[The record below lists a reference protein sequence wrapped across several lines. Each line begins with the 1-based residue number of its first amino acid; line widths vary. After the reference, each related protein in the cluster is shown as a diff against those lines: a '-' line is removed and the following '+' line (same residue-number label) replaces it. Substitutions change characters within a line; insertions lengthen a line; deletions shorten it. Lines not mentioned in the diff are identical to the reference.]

1 MPAGRPCKY
10 NQEILDK
17 AKDYV
22 ANHWP
27 DYEDIVPSVAG
38 LAYALNIAK
47 STVYDWSDHED
58 KKEFSDTL
66 GHLLNKQEKM
76 LLAGGLAT
84 SDHADVK
91 SMNPTI
97 VKLMLANHDYSDKTT
112 NEHTGADGGPIETKT
127 SFNFI
132 PVGKND

>member
-1 MPAGRPCKY
+1 MLKFRVDSEGS
-10 NQEILDK
+10 ITDI
-17 AKDYV
+17 
-22 ANHWP
+22 NHLKT
-27 DYEDIVPSVAG
+27 G
-38 LAYALNIAK
+38 
-47 STVYDWSDHED
+47 D

>member
-1 MPAGRPCKY
+1 MPGGRPTKY
-10 NQEILDK
+10 SKEMLEK
-17 AKDYV
+17 AQHY
-22 ANHWP
+22 ANNHWP

-38 LAYALNIAK
+38 LAYALEINK
-47 STVYDWSDHED
+47 TTVYDWSNHDD
-58 KKEFSDTL
+58 KKEFSNTL
-66 GHLLNKQEKM
+66 EKILNKQEKM

-84 SDHADVK
+84 SDHPDIK

-97 VKLMLANHDYSDKTT
+97 VKLMLSNHDYSEKTT